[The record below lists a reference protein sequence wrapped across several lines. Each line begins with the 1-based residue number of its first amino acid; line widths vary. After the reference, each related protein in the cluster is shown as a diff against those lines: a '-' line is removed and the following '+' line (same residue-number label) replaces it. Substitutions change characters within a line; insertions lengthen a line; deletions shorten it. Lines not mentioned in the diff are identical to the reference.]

1 VRQQLVYLEQEV
13 PPRDQQTP
21 EALRAFQKAEIEKW
35 WPIIR
40 PRGGLCITAK
50 LEYSVPLE
58 TPSRPNAPQSE
69 LFDHLVGEEQG
80 LNPEDHAT
88 VHYLALARTLR
99 GSFSFRRPLTHR

>member
-58 TPSRPNAPQSE
+58 TPSRPNAPPQNSE

-88 VHYLALARTLR
+88 VH
-99 GSFSFRRPLTHR
+99 